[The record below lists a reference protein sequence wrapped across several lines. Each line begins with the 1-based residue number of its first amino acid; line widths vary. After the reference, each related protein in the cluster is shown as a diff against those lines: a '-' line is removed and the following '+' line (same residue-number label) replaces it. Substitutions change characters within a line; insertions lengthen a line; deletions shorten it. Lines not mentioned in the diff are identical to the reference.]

1 MHPLITSNLSALKTI
16 LKSHKVTKA
25 YVFGSIAKGNV
36 TNESDVDI
44 LVNFEENIDPIA
56 YSDNYFDLLFALQS
70 LFKRNVDLVN
80 ESSLRNPYL
89 IRSIEDSRQPI
100 LL

>member
-100 LL
+100 L

>member
-1 MHPLITSNLSALKTI
+1 MHPLIKNNLSALKTI

-25 YVFGSIAKGNV
+25 YVFGSTAKGTL

-44 LVNFEENIDPIA
+44 LVNFEDNIDPIT
-56 YSDNYFDLLFALQS
+56 YSDNYFDLLFALQL
-70 LFKRNVDLVN
+70 LFSRNVDLVN

-89 IRSIEDSRQPI
+89 IRSIEASRQPI
-100 LL
+100 L